1 MPTLFEDDIET
12 TEEEHSQNEGSGSDG
27 SEGSGD
33 GSEGSGDGSE
43 GSGDGSEG
51 SGDGS
56 GSGSK
61 KSSTDD
67 DDKDDKEGSGTSG
80 SKEEPDKG
88 SSKEE
93 SDEPKDTKKDN
104 KQEKTEKPK
113 DEPKKKPE
121 DDKKPDT
128 GKKAETGG
136 AAINLSGQL
145 FKKGSGGLKKTE
157 KRDMKIDG
165 TVLKYYKKKDDEKTA
180 KKIELKA
187 AEISDGGEKKGQY
200 WMKIKIQEGK
210 DKGKIREIAAMSK
223 DDSKK
228 WMDALKA
235 VATGAGTPTPEK
247 KNSGRKKTRY

>member
-1 MPTLFEDDIET
+1 M
-12 TEEEHSQNEGSGSDG
+12 NR
-27 SEGSGD
+27 
-33 GSEGSGDGSE
+33 
-43 GSGDGSEG
+43 
-51 SGDGS
+51 
-56 GSGSK
+56 
-61 KSSTDD
+61 
-67 DDKDDKEGSGTSG
+67 
-80 SKEEPDKG
+80 
-88 SSKEE
+88 
-93 SDEPKDTKKDN
+93 
-104 KQEKTEKPK
+104 
-113 DEPKKKPE
+113 KKKPE

-247 KNSGRKKTRY
+247 KTPEEKKPDIKESKTEKKRRKGEKDKKLQEEKRPKCTKESTLRIHDLLQRE